1 MTVSKVNPAGL
12 SLFMRHLAAVT
23 KKYDDR
29 DKARESLGN
38 HLRKLKKRS
47 TSKDASDINNKIDF
61 VLEKEMEI
69 LKLRKKDSH
78 LYDDLIDEIEKNKNR
93 MEQLNS
99 SLRDLKQDIKKF
111 TQSKLSREERINRL
125 EKKIKI
131 GRNRK
136 GLDGLSRQLDFL
148 ESKYNELKNNPNI
161 GSLQLTRL
169 KTKIDSLKIKL
180 ACSQF

>member
-1 MTVSKVNPAGL
+1 
-12 SLFMRHLAAVT
+12 
-23 KKYDDR
+23 
-29 DKARESLGN
+29 
-38 HLRKLKKRS
+38 
-47 TSKDASDINNKIDF
+47 
-61 VLEKEMEI
+61 MEI